1 MVFIRSVEK
10 SGNPD
15 SEEFPFSLP
24 LVRNLKPMDLSSPV
38 TFLVGDNG
46 SGKSTLLEA
55 IAIAAKTVAVGSSSL
70 ETDPSLDQVRELAAS
85 LRLVRNRI
93 PTRGFF
99 FRSEDFFGFIKRI
112 RREIQEFKDLEQE
125 YGRKFTG
132 YGRMLSMG
140 SARAQYTALMA
151 RYGENPDAFSH
162 GEAFLHLFKSRI
174 VPEGLYILDEPE
186 TPLSPQL
193 QLTLLSLIKT
203 MVSQSCQFLIAT
215 HSPILMAF
223 PDARILSISGSE
235 ISEICYDQVEQ
246 VSLTRSFLADPENYL
261 RRL

>member
-10 SGNPD
+10 KNDSV
-15 SEEFPFSLP
+15 SEEFPFNLP

-38 TFLVGDNG
+38 TFIVGDNG
-46 SGKSTLLEA
+46 SGKSTLVEA

-70 ETDPSLDQVRELAAS
+70 ETDPSLDRVRELAAS
-85 LRLVRNRI
+85 LRLVKNRV
-93 PTRGFF
+93 PHRGFF
-99 FRSEDFFGFIKRI
+99 FRSEDFFGFIKRVK
-112 RREIQEFKDLEQE
+112 REIQEFKDLEQE
-125 YGRKFTG
+125 FGEKHTG

-140 SARAQYTALMA
+140 SARSQYLALMK
-151 RYGENPDAFSH
+151 RYGENPDSFSH

-223 PDARILSISGSE
+223 PGARILSITGSE

-246 VSLTRSFLADPENYL
+246 VSLTRSFLADPENYI